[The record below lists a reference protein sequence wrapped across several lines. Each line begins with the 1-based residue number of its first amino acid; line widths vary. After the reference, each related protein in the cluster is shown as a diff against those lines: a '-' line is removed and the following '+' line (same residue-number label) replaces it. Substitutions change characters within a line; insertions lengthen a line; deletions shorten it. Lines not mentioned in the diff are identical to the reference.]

1 LAEFIYNGVFFFEQQ
16 RVVVNEDVQKAKKD
30 LAKELDRIGEW
41 TKKDAVA
48 RSKS

>member
-1 LAEFIYNGVFFFEQQ
+1 LAEFLYNGGVFFGQQ
-16 RVVVNEDVQKAKKD
+16 RVVVNEGVQKAKKD

-41 TKKDAVA
+41 TKKNAVA